1 MKVSIVKIS
10 RAIKIKGIKK
20 RKNIYI
26 SRPPFLSKFQFQ
38 TGSVVIV
45 VIVKSSL

>member
-20 RKNIYI
+20 RKNIYLSSSLSFEI
-26 SRPPFLSKFQFQ
+26 SVSNRF
-38 TGSVVIV
+38 VVIV